1 MDNLLLPKMPVI
13 EMQWALSSP
22 KLLYSN
28 CPLDFTV
35 SAPFQLPLL
44 YANDYLLTF
53 SLITLIFIMMH
64 LLYGRKKKK
73 KGTQICTQTTLSD
86 SSGVKNHIRVRKQ
99 NPWSSQNS
107 KIFAIPSPGRL
118 PYPTKCNLDFPV

>member
-1 MDNLLLPKMPVI
+1 
-13 EMQWALSSP
+13 MQWALSSP

-73 KGTQICTQTTLSD
+73 RNTDLYPDNT
-86 SSGVKNHIRVRKQ
+86 VR
-99 NPWSSQNS
+99 
-107 KIFAIPSPGRL
+107 L
-118 PYPTKCNLDFPV
+118 